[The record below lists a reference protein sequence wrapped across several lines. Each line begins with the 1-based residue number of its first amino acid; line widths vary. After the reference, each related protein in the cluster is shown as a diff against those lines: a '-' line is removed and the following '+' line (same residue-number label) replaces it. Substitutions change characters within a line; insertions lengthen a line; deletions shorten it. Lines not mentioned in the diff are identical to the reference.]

1 MAHDLQFCI
10 QRVAWLAHT
19 LRFLQH
25 SEINLRKE
33 INVTARTAIR
43 AAAKTTIII
52 IIIKSIIWKAH
63 VEVKRKEMQARKVA
77 TE

>member
-10 QRVAWLAHT
+10 QRVAWIAHT

-33 INVTARTAIR
+33 INVTARTTIT

-52 IIIKSIIWKAH
+52 IINSIIWKAH